1 METLTNFMFLDK
13 AKNGNFKETIL
24 FTLTFAL
31 MGYLNKFIVDYL
43 ENKVNWSDLWS
54 LKLFKTKSFLTLE
67 GSMSST
73 VSSNGV
79 LCYTYQFSQRL
90 EGLFFFIQGQQD
102 KLKIYGLHEVRT
114 DELRGHHERKNRADF
129 MITQSKPFL
138 LCEKQEIYCSIRK
151 GQKNIAANDSKGEKS
166 GSDSTV
172 DMYYID
178 VFSYK
183 VKLSAIQTFLDEKKQ
198 EYLDHLKAQE
208 NASKI
213 KYIYNLL
220 SEGTGGA
227 KGKDDEYSVSRFE
240 SSRSFDNM
248 YFNNRD
254 YILSK
259 VDFFLKNKDWY
270 FKNGVPYTLGIC
282 LHGVPGTGKT
292 SFIKALANFTKRHIL
307 VISLKLITTRSNLEA
322 IFYREWYGNTLST
335 IKFEDKI
342 IVFEDIDCLGEIV
355 WERSKKQE
363 EKPEPKPKKDMQT
376 MTTAELKELFKTN
389 PRDFMDDPLTLD
401 DILNVMDGVR
411 EASGRIM
418 VVTTNH
424 YDKLDAALKRPGRI
438 DINVELG
445 CASRETIGKI
455 YKHYF
460 GHDMEAKELNKIN
473 TNFYTPA
480 EVTNIFLSEDHDP
493 QKFIK
498 RLQKNVKVV

>member
-1 METLTNFMFLDK
+1 METLTNFMFMDK
-13 AKNGNFKETIL
+13 ARNGSFKETLL
-24 FTLTFAL
+24 FTITFAL

-43 ENKVNWSDLWS
+43 ENHFNWSEVWS
-54 LKLFKTKSFLTLE
+54 FKFFKTKNILTLE
-67 GSMSST
+67 GSMSSSVT
-73 VSSNGV
+73 SCGV
-79 LCYTYQFSQRL
+79 LYYTYQFSQRL

-114 DELRGHHERKNRADF
+114 DETLGRHERKNRANF
-129 MITQSKPFL
+129 IITQSKPFL
-138 LCEKQEIYCSIRK
+138 LCDKQEIYCRIRK
-151 GQKNIAANDSKGEKS
+151 GQKNVAASDTRGDMS
-166 GSDSTV
+166 GSGSIV

-198 EYLDHLKAQE
+198 EYLNHLTAIE
-208 NASKI
+208 NASKT
-213 KYIYNLL
+213 KFIYNLL
-220 SEGTGGA
+220 SEGS
-227 KGKDDEYSVSRFE
+227 KNKNDEYSVSCFV

-254 YILSK
+254 LILSK

-292 SFIKALANFTKRHIL
+292 SFIKALANYTKRHIL
-307 VISLKLITTRSNLEA
+307 VVSLKLITTRRSLEE
-322 IFYREWYGNTLST
+322 IFYREMYTNTAGT
-335 IKFEDKI
+335 VKFEDKI
-342 IVFEDIDCLGEIV
+342 IVFEDIDCLGDIV

-363 EKPEPKPKKDMQT
+363 EKPESKPKKDLQT
-376 MTTAELKELFKTN
+376 MTTAELKESFKTN
-389 PRDFMDDPLTLD
+389 PRDFLDDPLTLD

-418 VVTTNH
+418 VLTTNH

-460 GHDMEAKELNKIN
+460 GQDMEAKELNKIN

-498 RLQKNVKVV
+498 RLQKNVKVI